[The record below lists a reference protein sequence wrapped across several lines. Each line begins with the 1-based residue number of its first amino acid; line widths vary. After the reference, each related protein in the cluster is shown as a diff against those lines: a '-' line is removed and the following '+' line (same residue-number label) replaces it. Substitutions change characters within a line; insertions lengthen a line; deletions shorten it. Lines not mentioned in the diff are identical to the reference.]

1 MQSTAAALTAAMF
14 PLPTLAQNALR
25 ATGYLRTNWNQDPF
39 AYGSYSYVAKGAR
52 KRDHSRLAEPINDT
66 VFFAG
71 EACHPAYNS
80 TVHAA
85 YESGIMTAES
95 VLETDKPSIAIIGAG
110 ISGLAAAHTLA
121 QAGRNVVVLEARDRI
136 GGRIWTSTD
145 LATPVDLGASWIHG
159 TTDNPLTKLAD
170 QSGLERVVTDESYAI
185 RGNGG
190 VLLDDYP
197 DWMDEVANVQHSAG
211 TELKNLNQLAY
222 LIDHDYDGDEV
233 IFPQGYAQIL
243 DTLSGDYDLRLN
255 HTVSAISMT
264 DAGVSIMVG
273 DADLAFDAVIVTLP
287 LGVLKKEAVQFSPP
301 LPDKKRKAISRLGMG
316 LLDKLYLQFDSV
328 FWDKDV
334 TWLETP
340 ETGLPQGQFNQW
352 LNIYKY
358 TGAPI
363 VMAFNGATPAKD
375 LAGLSDPEIV
385 SRGLSALQRAYPQ

>member
-1 MQSTAAALTAAMF
+1 MQSTAAALTAAML

-25 ATGYLRTNWNQDPF
+25 ATGYLRTNWSQDPF

-52 KRDHSRLAEPINDT
+52 KRDHRRLAEPINDT

-71 EACHPAYNS
+71 EACHPTYNS

-85 YESGIMTAES
+85 YESGIMAAES
-95 VLETDKPSIAIIGAG
+95 VLETNKPFIAIIGAG

-136 GGRIWTSTD
+136 GGRIWTRTD
-145 LATPVDLGASWIHG
+145 LAAPVDLGASWIHG

-170 QSGLERVVTDESYAI
+170 QSGIERVVTDESYVI

-243 DTLSGDYDLRLN
+243 DTLSGDYDLRLS
-255 HTVSAISMT
+255 HTVSVISMT
-264 DAGVSIMVG
+264 DAGVSITVG
-273 DADLAFDAVIVTLP
+273 DADLAFDAAIVTLP

-316 LLDKLYLQFDSV
+316 LLDKLYLQFDTV

-358 TGAPI
+358 TRAPI
-363 VMAFNGATPAKD
+363 IMAFNGATPAKD

-385 SRGLSALQRAYPQ
+385 SRGLSTLQRAYPQ